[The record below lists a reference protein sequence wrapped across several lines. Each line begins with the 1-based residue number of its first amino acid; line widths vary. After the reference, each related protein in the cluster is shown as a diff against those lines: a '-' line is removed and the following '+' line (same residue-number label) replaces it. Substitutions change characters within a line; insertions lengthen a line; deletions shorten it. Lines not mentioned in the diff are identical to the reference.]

1 MLAPL
6 SAHTKHIVIDLQRL
20 FAEPHGWHVPSI
32 ADILPTV
39 LTLCQATAAQ
49 TLYSRFITPPNPQ
62 SAQGRWQNLYHSYP
76 EVTGLNPTT
85 LDLIAPLTQI
95 AHKTQIFDKT
105 TYSIFPAVL
114 PHLGQSDTLILSGAE
129 TDACVYASALSAV
142 DFGLRVIVAADAV
155 TSSDQAAHDA
165 TLHII
170 ARRMPAQIELATT
183 AEIIA
188 AWPR

>member
-1 MLAPL
+1 MLAPI
-6 SAHTKHIVIDLQRL
+6 SPHTKHVVIDLQRL

-32 ADILPTV
+32 AGILPNV
-39 LTLCQATAAQ
+39 RALCQTTADK
-49 TLYSRFITPPNPQ
+49 TLYSRFITPSNPQ
-62 SAQGRWQNLYHSYP
+62 SAKGRWQNLYEAYP
-76 EVTGLNPTT
+76 EVTGLSPSI
-85 LDLIAPLTQI
+85 LDLIAPLAKI
-95 AHKTQIFDKT
+95 AHPSQIFDKT
-105 TYSIFPAVL
+105 IYSIFPAVL
-114 PHLGQSDTLILSGAE
+114 PHLTQTDTLILSGAE

-142 DFGLRVIVAADAV
+142 DLGLRVIIVADAV

-170 ARRMPAQIELATT
+170 ARRMPAQVELATT